1 MSGPQEH
8 EPRDH
13 GEGTEHPPSQG
24 EIRQLLS
31 SLPESMSEYAIFS
44 LDAGGRIRT
53 WSAGAERIQGY
64 RPEEIIGTHFSVF
77 YPQEQAASG
86 YPDRELERAAEIG
99 FYIDEGWRL
108 RKNGERFRAQV
119 VITAQRTPDG
129 ALSGFIKVTRDLTEA
144 RERERRS
151 RRQFTDLFYL
161 APVGICV
168 LDDSERVLDANE
180 AMCELLACRL
190 PDLHGTTATDLLHP
204 RDPGGKLLPTSPDE
218 PEFSGRARTPLRIL
232 TRSDGQPVECDVHS
246 TPSTQQDGLRLWLVA
261 FQDVSERARHSEELH
276 HQATHDDLTGLLN
289 RTGLNELLEQLRA
302 NPAGQPAVLYCD
314 IDNFKRVN
322 DSLGHDAGDELLV
335 ALARRLRRRLPEQ
348 CAAAR
353 LSGDEFLLVCPDVD
367 AVDGLRA
374 FATWA
379 AELLHTT
386 LPMRGEVV
394 RVSASVGAT
403 PFDPTSMAAD
413 DLLRIADTAMLN
425 AKSGGSGRIS
435 LADPNQVTTLSGQVR
450 LEEELRQAI
459 DHDGLA
465 LHYQPLVDRD
475 GSVVMAEALLRWP
488 HAERGQLAPDVIMP
502 VAEQGDLLR
511 ALDLWVLRTA
521 TREAADWPRSHG
533 SPVAIG
539 VNLAGLLPDDPSFA
553 AEISTVVTD
562 NGLDWHRLVLE
573 VLETVLIDLPAQS
586 REAMAEL
593 AGNGLRFAMDD
604 FGTGYSSLARLDE
617 IPTQI
622 IKLDYR
628 FVSRLDNAADYAIA
642 RAVVDMAHA
651 MGRACVAEGVETPT
665 QFRLLD
671 ELGVDVFQGF
681 LFSRPLAPDDFR
693 ALLNRGPL
701 SAHP

>member
-1 MSGPQEH
+1 MRGPQEH
-8 EPRDH
+8 EARPHDDETGR
-13 GEGTEHPPSQG
+13 PPSRNETHQ
-24 EIRQLLS
+24 QLSL
-31 SLPESMSEYAIFS
+31 LPESMDEYAIFS
-44 LDAGGRIRT
+44 LDAGGRVQS
-53 WSAGAERIQGY
+53 WSAGAERVKGY
-64 RPEEIIGTHFSVF
+64 RPEEIIGAHFSVF
-77 YPQEQAASG
+77 YPQQQAASG
-86 YPDRELERAAEIG
+86 YPGWELERAAEIG

-108 RKNGERFRAQV
+108 RKNGEHFRAQV
-119 VITAQRTPDG
+119 VITAQRTPEG

-168 LDDSERVLDANE
+168 LDDSEQVLDANE

-190 PDLHGTTATDLLHP
+190 PDLHGTTATNLLHP
-204 RDPGGKLLPTSPDE
+204 RDPGGKLLPTNTGAPG
-218 PEFSGRARTPLRIL
+218 FSGRERMPLRVL
-232 TRSDGQPVECDVHS
+232 ARSDGQPAECDVHS
-246 TPSTQQDGLRLWLVA
+246 TLSTQQDGLRLWLVV
-261 FQDVSERARHSEELH
+261 FQDVSKQARHAEELH
-276 HQATHDDLTGLLN
+276 QQATHDDLTGLLN
-289 RTGLNELLEQLRA
+289 RSGLNELLGKLRET
-302 NPAGQPAVLYCD
+302 PAGQPAVLFCD

-335 ALARRLRRRLPEQ
+335 VLARRLRRGLPEQ

-353 LSGDEFLLVCPDVD
+353 LSGDEFLLVCSDVD
-367 AVDGLRA
+367 AVDGLHA

-379 AELLHTT
+379 ADLLHTT

-403 PFDPTSMAAD
+403 LFDPASMAAD

-465 LHYQPLVDRD
+465 LQYQPLVTRD

-488 HAERGQLAPDVIMP
+488 HPERGQLAPDIIMP

-521 TREAADWPRSHG
+521 TREAVGWPHSHG
-533 SPVAIG
+533 NPVAIG
-539 VNLAGLLPDDPSFA
+539 VNLAGLLPDDPSFTE
-553 AEISTVVTD
+553 EIRTLVTD
-562 NGLDWHRLVLE
+562 NSLDWHRLVLE
-573 VLETVLIDLPAQS
+573 VLETVLVDQPTQS
-586 REAMAEL
+586 REVMAEL
-593 AGNGLRFAMDD
+593 AERGLRFAMDD
-604 FGTGYSSLARLDE
+604 FGTGYSSLARLND

-622 IKLDYR
+622 IKLDRR
-628 FVSRLDNAADYAIA
+628 FVSRLENAADYAIA

-651 MGRACVAEGVETPT
+651 MGRACVAEGVETAT
-665 QFRLLD
+665 QFRVLD
-671 ELGVDVFQGF
+671 ELGVDIFQGF
-681 LFSRPLAPDDFR
+681 LFSRPLAPEDFR
-693 ALLNRGPL
+693 ALLNGGPL
-701 SAHP
+701 SPHP